1 MKVKSWRE
9 TLATAML
16 ALFALFL
23 FHLASDARASRP
35 LFQWSLAYTA
45 AIST

>member
-1 MKVKSWRE
+1 MQVKSWRE

-23 FHLASDARASRP
+23 FQLASDARASRP
-35 LFQWSLAYTA
+35 LFQWSLAHLA
-45 AIST
+45 ATSA